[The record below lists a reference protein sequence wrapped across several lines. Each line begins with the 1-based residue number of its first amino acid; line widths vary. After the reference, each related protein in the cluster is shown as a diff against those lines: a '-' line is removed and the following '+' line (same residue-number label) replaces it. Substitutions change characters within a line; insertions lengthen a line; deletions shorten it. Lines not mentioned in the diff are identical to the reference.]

1 MAEAEGDDRIDVFIG
16 DLGGFPVSGGG
27 AGGASGDKVTAQAV
41 DVELC
46 AHL

>member
-1 MAEAEGDDRIDVFIG
+1 VAEAESDDRIDVFIG